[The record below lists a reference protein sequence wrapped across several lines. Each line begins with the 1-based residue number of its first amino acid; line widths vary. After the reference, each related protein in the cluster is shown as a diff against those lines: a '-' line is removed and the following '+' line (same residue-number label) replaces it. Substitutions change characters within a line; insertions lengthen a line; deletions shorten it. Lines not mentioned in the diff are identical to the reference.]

1 MFDFLYVICRHL
13 FMDAIK
19 QWSGCQK
26 YELFQR
32 QSLLLSD
39 LTSPIQE
46 EKMKIKQFV
55 TMDKLHKNFVQLII
69 RIMFIALGQILLTDN
84 KHVNLR

>member
-1 MFDFLYVICRHL
+1 MFDVLYVICRHL

-55 TMDKLHKNFVQLII
+55 TMDKLQKYFVQINNSNYVHSPSSD
-69 RIMFIALGQILLTDN
+69 IAYW
-84 KHVNLR
+84 

>member
-1 MFDFLYVICRHL
+1 MFDSLYAICRHL
-13 FMDAIK
+13 FKDAIK

-39 LTSPIQE
+39 LTSPNQE

-55 TMDKLHKNFVQLII
+55 TMDKLQKYFVQINNSNYATYVHSPKSD
-69 RIMFIALGQILLTDN
+69 IAYW
-84 KHVNLR
+84 